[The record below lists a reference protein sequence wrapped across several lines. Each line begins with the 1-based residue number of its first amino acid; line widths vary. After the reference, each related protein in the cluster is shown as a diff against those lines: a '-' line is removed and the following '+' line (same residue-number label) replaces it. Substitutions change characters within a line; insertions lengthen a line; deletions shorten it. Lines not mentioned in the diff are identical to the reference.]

1 MSPRPAVLASAV
13 LACAL
18 LAAAG
23 CGRATPEKL
32 LRDAARDMEAGRIE
46 AAAGKLER
54 ALAAEPDGPAAAD
67 AWNRLGLA

>member
-54 ALAAEPDGPAAAD
+54 ALAAEAFLEFCCNLFFHTVDY
-67 AWNRLGLA
+67 